1 MATVRPM
8 TPEARG
14 EHGYRG
20 PYGRDVSRAARH
32 YSHASHDVIHDPL
45 LYDPRTAG
53 PFSQRE
59 A

>member
-1 MATVRPM
+1 MATVRPK

-14 EHGYRG
+14 RHGYRR
-20 PYGRDVSRAARH
+20 PYERDVSRAARH
-32 YSHASHDVIHDPL
+32 CSHASYDVIHDPL
-45 LYDPRTAG
+45 LYGPRTAG